1 MAEAEDTGS
10 SRYGEIKELRRNV
23 TRAVTNYGQGWRC
36 FVIDGARASELR
48 VFTADGQHCD

>member
-1 MAEAEDTGS
+1 MPSARAD
-10 SRYGEIKELRRNV
+10 EIKELRRNV